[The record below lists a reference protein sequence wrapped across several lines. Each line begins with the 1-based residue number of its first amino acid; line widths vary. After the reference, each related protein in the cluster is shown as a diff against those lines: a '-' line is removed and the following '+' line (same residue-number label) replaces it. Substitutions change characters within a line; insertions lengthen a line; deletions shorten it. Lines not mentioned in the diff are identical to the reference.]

1 MLFADKKKLKTLI
14 FGCTL
19 TLLMSGC
26 GAKKEVL
33 YIQNALPDAVEKA
46 IGRPE
51 VKVTSGD
58 ELMIFVTCEDL
69 ETSQKLSLMGGT
81 RRPDFTNPV
90 SNNTTVM
97 LPYLVNDEG
106 NIDMPLIGPVHV
118 AGLNRQQIS
127 KLVAEKVVAAKLANP
142 GTVNVTVQ
150 YANMN
155 FSVLG
160 EVLRP
165 GTYSITDDHTSVLE
179 ALALAGDLTI
189 HGRRDKVW
197 VIREDQAGNRKMMC
211 MDLRDSK
218 FMQSPGYYIEQNDVI
233 YVEPNEVRAGQST
246 LNENTFKSVSFWTT
260 LTSVAISLTTLIVTL
275 TRN

>member
-1 MLFADKKKLKTLI
+1 MLSADKKKIRTLI
-14 FGCTL
+14 FGCAL

-58 ELMIFVTCEDL
+58 ELMIFVSCEDP

-81 RRPDFTNPV
+81 RRPDFANP
-90 SNNTTVM
+90 SSYNTTVM

>member
-1 MLFADKKKLKTLI
+1 M
-14 FGCTL
+14 

-33 YIQNALPDAVEKA
+33 YIQNALPDSVEKA

-58 ELMIFVTCEDL
+58 ELMIFVSCEDP

-81 RRPDFTNPV
+81 RRPDITNP
-90 SNNTTVM
+90 SSYTSTFM
-97 LPYLVNDEG
+97 LPYLVNDKG
-106 NIDMPLIGPVHV
+106 DIDMPLVGSVHV
-118 AGLNRQQIS
+118 AGLNRQQIA

-197 VIREDQAGNRKMMC
+197 VIREDQAGNRKMML

-233 YVEPNEVRAGQST
+233 YVEPNDVRAGQST

>member
-1 MLFADKKKLKTLI
+1 MLFVDKKKFRTLT
-14 FGCTL
+14 FGCAL

-90 SNNTTVM
+90 SNNMTIM

-106 NIDMPLIGPVHV
+106 NIDMPLVGPVHV